1 MSFDEGSGLG
11 QHTADCQR
19 AAPSTA
25 PRPASISSVSPLVG
39 FPTTVSV
46 PPGVT
51 IANGVPESSSLIDPT
66 GLNGLVIETAS
77 SPLSAIIASSPM
89 AGTVPVLQSDV
100 SVLQLPLAP
109 LFQLSVDMIRC
120 LPAS

>member
-1 MSFDEGSGLG
+1 
-11 QHTADCQR
+11 
-19 AAPSTA
+19 
-25 PRPASISSVSPLVG
+25 
-39 FPTTVSV
+39 
-46 PPGVT
+46 
-51 IANGVPESSSLIDPT
+51 
-66 GLNGLVIETAS
+66 
-77 SPLSAIIASSPM
+77 M

>member
-1 MSFDEGSGLG
+1 
-11 QHTADCQR
+11 
-19 AAPSTA
+19 
-25 PRPASISSVSPLVG
+25 
-39 FPTTVSV
+39 
-46 PPGVT
+46 
-51 IANGVPESSSLIDPT
+51 VPESSSLIDPT